1 LRKALGEPEEGDN
14 CKEWISN
21 IPLRGYRFNGT
32 AFREQGGI
40 PADPR
45 LSRVRTGKLALR
57 RAEVDFGA
65 LVLDLVAALGARWTS
80 GRIRAQTQA
89 ADPLICHAD
98 AVRSA
103 CSVRPTPAPAS
114 CTVAWA
120 SASRWFTASRLL
132 TVAS

>member
-32 AFREQGGI
+32 AFREQVGI

-98 AVRSA
+98 AVRLEQIVGNLLDNAMKFSPA
-103 CSVRPTPAPAS
+103 GAAVRGAS
-114 CTVAWA
+114 
-120 SASRWFTASRLL
+120 FL
-132 TVAS
+132 